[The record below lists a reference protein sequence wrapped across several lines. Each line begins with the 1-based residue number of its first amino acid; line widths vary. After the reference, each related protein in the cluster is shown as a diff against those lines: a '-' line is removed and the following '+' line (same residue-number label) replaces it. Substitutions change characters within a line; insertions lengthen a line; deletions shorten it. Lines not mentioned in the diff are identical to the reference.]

1 MSRRRR
7 VVEEKSG
14 SSSEWLLTF
23 SDVLTLLITFFVL
36 LISMSS
42 MDSKQL
48 KETSAFFRGA
58 LGNLEGSKGRSTT
71 QLFTPKRGHPR
82 VNPSQTPVAD
92 KSAGSSSEAGDP
104 GELDTLIKQAVAMGR
119 KLIQEH
125 KLSSKGD
132 HPLDAAIVEI
142 FGGARPIEFVRTAK
156 GGYVK
161 LHLGLLFGYREAAL
175 QPALRAW
182 LQRLDRTLK
191 GGFDRVEMPAR
202 ERGDTAQLESPW
214 MLAAWRSAAVAHV
227 LRPGGKGMAAAVI
240 QAKSRSY
247 ARIVWSKRAT
257 GARSEVRHGR

>member
-7 VVEEKSG
+7 VVEEKAG

-48 KETSAFFRGA
+48 RETSAFFRGA

-71 QLFTPKRGHPR
+71 LLFTPKRGHPR
-82 VNPSQTPVAD
+82 VNPAQTPVAS
-92 KSAGSSSEAGDP
+92 KTQGASSEAGDP
-104 GELDTLIKQAVAMGR
+104 GELDTLLKQATTMAR
-119 KLIQEH
+119 KLAQAH
-125 KLSSKGD
+125 KLSAKGD
-132 HPLDAAIVEI
+132 HPLDAAVVEI
-142 FGGARPIEFVRTAK
+142 FSGARPIEFVRTAK
-156 GGYVK
+156 GGHVR
-161 LHLGLLFGYREAAL
+161 LHLGLLFGHREAVL
-175 QPALRAW
+175 QPALRLW
-182 LQRLDRTLK
+182 LQRLDSTLA

-202 ERGDTAQLESPW
+202 EHGDTAQLESPW
-214 MLAAWRSAAVAHV
+214 MLAAWRSAAVARV
-227 LRPGGKGMAAAVI
+227 LRPGHQGIAAAVV
-240 QAKSRSY
+240 QEKNRSY